1 MFSCR
6 AAWQRCG
13 PLARTAAYR
22 LPLDGEFHQRAAL
35 DVCLLSTV
43 CVGDVLSGYK
53 TVTSDRDRYNDRIS
67 QLRARPKAEWTPK
80 PWPPK
85 GKSPPSLAPHEEFT
99 CFWIHLKQ

>member
-22 LPLDGEFHQRAAL
+22 LPLDGVQRRPMSSVPGGSGQNIL
-35 DVCLLSTV
+35 YTVLCGGVLVGTLSY
-43 CVGDVLSGYK
+43 GYK

-85 GKSPPSLAPHEEFT
+85 GKDTDEA
-99 CFWIHLKQ
+99 